1 MRTSSLIG
9 LLAIVCS
16 LALPAHAELSVDDLP
31 YIQGTPLAE
40 EPWEIQEYANHA
52 NGVHWIWLRQG
63 SRSAY
68 LVYPSEEVALLPDNS
83 EIAPSEEQ
91 VTLRFVGSG
100 DQELVFTR
108 FGNALFTLM
117 GGDVQ
122 VRYTAVSSNTSAG
135 AYPGDLSMD
144 AREIHME
151 GELLLEG
158 SMVLDAQGT
167 IGLYGSINVGDQL
180 ALNAPTGVI
189 IDMVENNGT
198 YLDACGT
205 HSAATISSIHIDT
218 SLGGKHCFGD
228 FLVLPESIPEATNLE
243 VTNARG
249 NTQTSSKSKG
259 GKIDGWLFALLA
271 AVPFLR
277 RRMSKRCAI

>member
-1 MRTSSLIG
+1 MRISSLFG
-9 LLAIVCS
+9 LLVSVCVAS
-16 LALPAHAELSVDDLP
+16 PVFAALSVNDLP
-31 YIQGTPLAE
+31 YLQGTPIADEL
-40 EPWEIQEYANHA
+40 WEVRDYSQDGEGI
-52 NGVHWIWLRQG
+52 HWVWLQQG
-63 SRSAY
+63 GRSAY
-68 LVYPSEEVALLPDNS
+68 VVYPSEEAVLLPDNTLVS
-83 EIAPSEEQ
+83 ASTDQ
-91 VTLRFVGSG
+91 MTLRFTGETE
-100 DQELVFTR
+100 QELLFTR

-122 VRYTAVSSNTSAG
+122 VRYTAVSANTAAG
-135 AYPGDLSMD
+135 TYPGDLSMD

-151 GELLLEG
+151 GELLLDG
-158 SMVLDAQGT
+158 NMALDAQAT
-167 IGLYGSINVGDQL
+167 LGLYGSIHVGDQL

-189 IDMVENNGT
+189 IGMVENNGT

-228 FLVLPESIPEATNLE
+228 FLVVPESIPEATNLE
-243 VTNARG
+243 VTNVQG

-259 GKIDGWLFALLA
+259 GKTGGWLFALLV

-277 RRMSKRCAI
+277 RRMSKGCAI